1 MANAYI
7 NVYKNNPTEGGT
19 DGTAVSIGG
28 TYTDPITVSLNATN
42 NESKKIKL
50 AIRCESG
57 YVTTGNT
64 VISDSGDTN
73 DRWKLCLTEN
83 GTYANS
89 ITISSAID
97 TTNTIFWAQASSA
110 SSESP
115 TTDRSVSLQVSTTIT
130 TASA

>member
-28 TYTDPITVSLNATN
+28 TYTDPVTVSLNATN
-42 NESKKIKL
+42 NESKKVKL

-57 YVTTGNT
+57 YTTTGNT
-64 VISDSGDTN
+64 TISDSGDTN

-83 GTYANS
+83 GTYADS
-89 ITISSAID
+89 ITISSAIGA
-97 TTNTIFWAQASSA
+97 TNVIFWARASSA

-115 TTDRSVSLQVSTTIT
+115 ATDRSVSLQVSTTIT
-130 TASA
+130 TA

>member
-7 NVYKNNPTEGGT
+7 NVYKNNPTSGGT

-28 TYTDPITVSLNATN
+28 TYTEPISVSLNATN

-57 YVTTGNT
+57 YTTSGNT
-64 VISDSGDTN
+64 VIADSGDTD

-83 GTYANS
+83 GTYTDS
-89 ITISSAID
+89 ITISSAIG
-97 TTNTIFWAQASSA
+97 TTNTVFWAQASSA

-115 TTDRSVSLQVSTTIT
+115 TTDRSVSLQVTATI
-130 TASA
+130 AAVS